1 MKRLIELGQ
10 AAWKRWQET
19 RAGRAL
25 AQYDLANGSVLCG
38 GMAYAALFSLFAALT
53 IGYTLFVRVLGGNAD
68 LRAAVLTQ
76 VDTWIPG
83 LVDTGSGG
91 VLTPSD
97 LVLSTGISWTSVVAV
112 AVLLWSATNFMGA
125 LRTSVRATFGL
136 TENAGNPITERLRQL
151 LGFVLLGVGVLVTA
165 AASVAVAAAVPWI
178 LESLGLEGS
187 AVSFG
192 VRAGGALVTL
202 ALDAAVVAAV
212 VRYVGGMHVPLRDLL
227 TGSLAVGIVAGILRY
242 LGTEVV
248 TTAAARN
255 ALLASFAVVVTVL
268 VLVNLLARVLL
279 LATSWMSQSDALIKA
294 DPDPE
299 PDTPAV
305 VPANPTPTTK
315 AEPNPPAQRGSSDG
329 AQKAEPRAEGRG
341 GRP

>member
-10 AAWKRWQET
+10 AAWTRWQET

-53 IGYTLFVRVLGGNAD
+53 IGYTLFVRVLGGNTD
-68 LRAAVLTQ
+68 LRLAVLTQ

-125 LRTSVRATFGL
+125 LRTSVRAMFGL
-136 TENAGNPITERLRQL
+136 AENGANPVTERLRQL

-165 AASVAVAAAVPWI
+165 AASVVVSAAVPWT
-178 LESLGLEGS
+178 LDQVGLGEG
-187 AVSFG
+187 AG
-192 VRAGGALVTL
+192 WAVRAVGFLLTVV
-202 ALDAAVVAAV
+202 LDAAVVAAAI
-212 VRYVGGMHVPLRDLL
+212 RFVGGVRPARRDLL
-227 TGSLAVGIVAGILRY
+227 LGSLAVGIVAGGLRL
-242 LGTEVV
+242 LGTEVIAS
-248 TTAAARN
+248 TATRN
-255 ALLASFAVVVTVL
+255 ALLASFAVVVTL
-268 VLVNLLARVLL
+268 LILVNLLARVLL
-279 LATSWMSQSDALIKA
+279 LASAWMSTGSTDEHDARRH
-294 DPDPE
+294 DD
-299 PDTPAV
+299 
-305 VPANPTPTTK
+305 
-315 AEPNPPAQRGSSDG
+315 S
-329 AQKAEPRAEGRG
+329 RAA
-341 GRP
+341 

>member
-1 MKRLIELGQ
+1 MKRLIELGKT
-10 AAWKRWQET
+10 AWARWEAS
-19 RAGRAL
+19 RAGRTL
-25 AQYDLANGSVLCG
+25 ARYDLANGSVLCG

-53 IGYTLFVRVLGGNAD
+53 IGYTLFIRVLGGNNE
-68 LRAAVLTQ
+68 LRNAVLTQ

-91 VLTPSD
+91 VLSPTD
-97 LVLSTGISWTSVVAV
+97 LVLSTGLSWTSVVAT

-125 LRTSVRATFGL
+125 LRSSVRAMFGV
-136 TENAGNPITERLRQL
+136 TENGGNPVTERLRQL

-165 AASVAVAAAVPWI
+165 AASVAVSAAVPWT
-178 LESLGLEGS
+178 LESLGLQGS

-227 TGSLAVGIVAGILRY
+227 AGSLAVGVVAGVLRY
-242 LGTEVV
+242 LGTEII

-268 VLVNLLARVLL
+268 VLVNLLARILL
-279 LATSWMSQSDALIKA
+279 LTTAWMSQSDALIEA
-294 DPDPE
+294 ETRPE
-299 PDTPAV
+299 TETPPAM
-305 VPANPTPTTK
+305 PANPNPNPK
-315 AEPNPPAQRGSSDG
+315 AEPDPQAQRGTSDG
-329 AQKAEPRAEGRG
+329 APTAEPRAGGRG

>member
-10 AAWKRWQET
+10 AAWKRWEAT
-19 RAGRAL
+19 RVARAL
-25 AQYDLANGSVLCG
+25 AQYDLANGSVLSG

-53 IGYTLFVRVLGGNAD
+53 LGYTLFVRVLGGNAD
-68 LRAAVLTQ
+68 LRLAILTQ
-76 VDTWIPG
+76 VDTWVPG

-91 VLTPSD
+91 VLKPSD
-97 LVLSTGISWTSVVAV
+97 LVLSSGISWTSVVAV

-136 TENAGNPITERLRQL
+136 TENAGNPVTERLRQL

-165 AASVAVAAAVPWI
+165 AASVAVAAAVPWT
-178 LESLGLEGS
+178 LESLGLEGP

-202 ALDAAVVAAV
+202 VLDAAVVAAV

-227 TGSLAVGIVAGILRY
+227 TGSLAVGVLAGILRY

-279 LATSWMSQSDALIKA
+279 LATSWMSQSESLIEAETRPETDA
-294 DPDPE
+294 PP
-299 PDTPAV
+299 TVPANPV
-305 VPANPTPTTK
+305 VPANQTPTTK
-315 AEPNPPAQRGSSDG
+315 AEPDAPAQVKTS
-329 AQKAEPRAEGRG
+329 
-341 GRP
+341 